1 MDSQR
6 TEGRKHRTMIP
17 YQYNNGSLQY
27 VRSRTK
33 KLTVSFSKIN
43 TSMKDEKENTTSE
56 SQDMISSTDLM
67 NNVKNNLSAGSALGQ
82 IKKSSISSSL
92 FTPKRKS

>member
-1 MDSQR
+1 
-6 TEGRKHRTMIP
+6 
-17 YQYNNGSLQY
+17 
-27 VRSRTK
+27 
-33 KLTVSFSKIN
+33 
-43 TSMKDEKENTTSE
+43 MKDEKENTTSE